1 MLQLPV
7 LSRHQQVLPAVNR
20 QAALT
25 LLPGLAIL
33 ALAGKLVHANANEPG
48 REEQLAMPPS
58 HRGNVTAPSAQLPKS
73 LFGSLQS
80 ARMPG
85 FCAA

>member
-1 MLQLPV
+1 M
-7 LSRHQQVLPAVNR
+7 NR

-33 ALAGKLVHANANEPG
+33 ALAGKLVHANANGPG

-58 HRGNVTAPSAQLPKS
+58 HRGNVTAPSAQILKHS
-73 LFGSLQS
+73 FGSLQG
-80 ARMPG
+80 ARMPE